1 MKKTNQNLPKNAK
14 KMKKTGEMEF
24 TKIYVKNGNFT

>member
-1 MKKTNQNLPKNAK
+1 MKNEKNLPKFTKNAK

-24 TKIYVKNGNFT
+24 TIPPFHN

>member
-1 MKKTNQNLPKNAK
+1 MKKFNQNLLKNAK

-24 TKIYVKNGNFT
+24 TPVLVKNGQK